1 MCEVLHGS
9 SGVGVGVGIYELGER
24 YAAVCGC
31 VFGCVC
37 LRYVR

>member
-24 YAAVCGC
+24 YAAVRR
-31 VFGCVC
+31 VRFGCVC